1 MEQKLPNNLEV
12 GERIRKIREDLNMNR
27 ETFSEMIDVSDV
39 FLGQIER
46 GERSLSLKTL
56 CRIVSF
62 TGASTD
68 YILLGNAETNSTID
82 KIVRILRKSF
92 KTKDIIT
99 YIEDILF
106 WIITGLILL
115 YSIFTF
121 NNGEVRLF
129 MFLGLG
135 FGLIFYMLTF
145 SKMII
150 AIFVFLL
157 TAIKK
162 TIHQIIKICY
172 HSFFQSEH

>member
-82 KIVRILRKSF
+82 KIVRILRKSSNHMIKF
-92 KTKDIIT
+92 V
-99 YIEDILF
+99 F
-106 WIITGLILL
+106 Q
-115 YSIFTF
+115 F
-121 NNGEVRLF
+121 
-129 MFLGLG
+129 
-135 FGLIFYMLTF
+135 
-145 SKMII
+145 II
-150 AIFVFLL
+150 AS
-157 TAIKK
+157 
-162 TIHQIIKICY
+162 Y
-172 HSFFQSEH
+172 HSFKNNKEEN